1 MRLHGADAA
10 VRTGRESGDG
20 FALLQTAAGECAG
33 HHRADAL
40 QGKHA
45 ISREARLAI
54 IHVWGHGIGGGG
66 KSGLQFVQAGA
77 IVGGDRDDGSFGQ
90 WTVL

>member
-40 QGKHA
+40 QGKYA

-54 IHVWGHGIGGGG
+54 IHVRRHGIGGGG